1 MQPNYEQMEFAC
13 IEGNSDLE
21 HYQAAAGGKG
31 K

>member
-1 MQPNYEQMEFAC
+1 MEFAC

-21 HYQAAAGGKG
+21 HYQAATGGKG